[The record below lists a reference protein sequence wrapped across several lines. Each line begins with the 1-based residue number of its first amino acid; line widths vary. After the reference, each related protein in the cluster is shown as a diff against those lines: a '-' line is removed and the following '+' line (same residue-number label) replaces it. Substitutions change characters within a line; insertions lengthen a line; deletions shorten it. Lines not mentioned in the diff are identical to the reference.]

1 MTLSKQVLVIDDD
14 RDMCELLQR
23 GLSKHGFGVE
33 WHLECASALS
43 ALAEQDFGVVVTDL
57 KLGQASG
64 LSVCERLATHRPNIP
79 VVVITAFGSMESA
92 IAAIRVGAYDFIT
105 KPLDVRALALTL
117 ERAIQHATLR
127 EEVTRL
133 RRQVEGVG
141 TTKPLIGD
149 SSPMRVVYDLV
160 DRVSTSDV
168 TVLVTGESGTGKEL
182 VARSIHERSERRD
195 GPFVAIN
202 CAAVPATLLESELFG
217 HVRGAFTDAKKTRDG
232 LFLEANHG
240 TLLLD
245 EIGEMPIEM
254 QPKLL
259 RAIQERKVRPVGS
272 NTEREF
278 DTRIIAS
285 THRDLELN
293 VAQGRFREDLYYRI
307 NVVHIP
313 MPPLRER
320 GHDILLLAQDFV
332 ARIARR
338 SGKPNVTGLS
348 DDCAAKILD
357 YEWPGNVRELE
368 NCIERAVTLTRFAE
382 ITVEDLPEKIRSLDI
397 PSGFLVEPAGAD
409 PRQMPSLEDLERRY
423 IHRVLAAVGGNKTQA
438 AMVLGLDRRTLYRK
452 LDKYARDLSAS
463 SSAERR
469 GGRLNDDRVLEE
481 ACLLVDA

>member
-33 WHLECASALS
+33 WHLECSSALS
-43 ALAEQDFGVVVTDL
+43 ALAQQDFGVVVTDL

-64 LSVCERLATHRPNIP
+64 LSVCERLASDRPNIP

-117 ERAIQHATLR
+117 DRAIQHATLR

-133 RRQVEGVG
+133 RRQVENVRD
-141 TTKPLIGD
+141 TKPIIGE
-149 SSPMRVVYDLV
+149 SPSMRVVYDLV
-160 DRVSTSDV
+160 DRVSASDV

-217 HVRGAFTDAKKTRDG
+217 HVRGAFTDAKNARDG
-232 LFLEANHG
+232 LFLEANRG

-259 RAIQERKVRPVGS
+259 RALQERKVRPVGS
-272 NTEREF
+272 NAEREF

-285 THRDLELN
+285 THRDLEAN

-307 NVVHIP
+307 NVVRIP

-338 SGKPNVTGLS
+338 SGKPNVVGLS
-348 DDCAAKILD
+348 QSCAEKLLD
-357 YEWPGNVRELE
+357 YDWPGNVRELE
-368 NCIERAVTLTRFAE
+368 NCIERAVTLTRFE
-382 ITVEDLPEKIRSLDI
+382 QITVEDLPEKIRALDM
-397 PSGFLVEPAGAD
+397 PPGFLESTD

-438 AMVLGLDRRTLYRK
+438 ALVLGLDRRTLYRK
-452 LDKYARDLSAS
+452 LDKYSRASDLTPS
-463 SSAERR
+463 SERQ
-469 GGRLNDDRVLEE
+469 GRPKEDRVFEE
-481 ACLLVDA
+481 AQRLIDA